1 MSSGSAQHSL
11 DIRCFLWWCAAK
23 VLLQLLAPGST
34 QYFTQVERDFL
45 AADVVVSRPALL
57 FDLFAHWLTVCS
69 CLQDAKSGAESKES
83 KAAPKAKAK
92 GKAKSKGKAGGDED
106 GDAEMEAEDEDEENG
121 GAAGAG
127 GEATLRNTSKKAP
140 ELRRSE
146 LLAVSAV

>member
-1 MSSGSAQHSL
+1 LSL
-11 DIRCFLWWCAAK
+11 PLI
-23 VLLQLLAPGST
+23 LAPG
-34 QYFTQVERDFL
+34 
-45 AADVVVSRPALL
+45 
-57 FDLFAHWLTVCS
+57 
-69 CLQDAKSGAESKES
+69 LQDAKSGAESKES
-83 KAAPKAKAK
+83 KAAPKAK

-106 GDAEMEAEDEDEENG
+106 GDAEMEAEDDEEN